1 MVSSHL
7 THDILCVGSHE
18 PHQHDFHA
26 TNARAIAD
34 FFAGGLGPSPAFV
47 ECLAGPAV
55 TVSSVS
61 AALAAAVDRAATNLV
76 VYFSG
81 RASGGGLHV
90 ADGAIGGDV
99 LAQHLVHAPAQAVLL
114 ILDLA
119 IGAELDAALLPDWL
133 RALATNRPGLR
144 VAVARATRIGAG
156 AEGEGL
162 ARFTAAL
169 ISAFE
174 TASGDIRVDRRSF
187 ISDKRVIE
195 QVRKLLDERWGL
207 TGLPFEL
214 GALGDMPLARSQA
227 SGPVG
232 QGAIVGVTPG
242 AGLSV
247 SVSWTIEGRT
257 NMKTILRYELV
268 RLDDTVSGE
277 GSVTLVPKNPLQKG
291 KTHLRASKSH
301 RARKDGAGS
310 PKWRISLCD
319 AYGRVLVEHLFDP
332 T

>member
-26 TNARAIAD
+26 ANARAIAD
-34 FFAGGLGPSPAFV
+34 LFAGGLGPSRAFV
-47 ECLAGPAV
+47 ECLAGPHV
-55 TVSSVS
+55 TVSAVS

-81 RASGGGLHV
+81 HGSSGGLRV
-90 ADGAIGGDV
+90 SDDTIGADV
-99 LAQHLVHAPAQAVLL
+99 LGRHLMDARAHAVLL

-119 IGAELDAALLPDWL
+119 IGADLDQALLPDWL
-133 RALATNRPGLR
+133 RTLATNRAGLR

-169 ISAFE
+169 ISALE
-174 TASGDIRVDRRSF
+174 SASGDIRVDRRSF
-187 ISDKRVIE
+187 ISDKLAME
-195 QVRKLLDERWGL
+195 QTRKLLDERWGL
-207 TGLPFEL
+207 ANFPIEL
-214 GALGDMPLARSQA
+214 GEFGDVPLTRSQA
-227 SGPVG
+227 STPVG
-232 QGAIVGVTPG
+232 QGTIVNVTPG

-247 SVSWTIEGRT
+247 SVSWTIEGRA
-257 NMKTILRYELV
+257 NLKTSLRYELV
-268 RLDDTVSGE
+268 RIDDTVAAQ
-277 GSVTLVPKNPLQKG
+277 GSVTLVPMNPLQKG
-291 KTHLRASKSH
+291 KTHLRALKGQ
-301 RARKDGAGS
+301 RARKVGAAS
-310 PKWRISLCD
+310 LTWRISLCD
-319 AYGRVLVEHLFDP
+319 ARGRVLAEHRLDP